1 MNWRRL
7 SLLSCLLLMLPAIL
21 LAPSCTRS
29 PRMQVVMDIPPIVR
43 APDLLKGLALNVPKD
58 VIHASLKE
66 DATASEDQAAPAFL
80 AQTQTADDATR
91 ASDCLTAA
99 VYYEARSESDEGQRA
114 VAQVVLNRVR
124 DRAFPRSI
132 CGVVYQGST
141 RSTGCQF
148 SFTCDGSLNHPI
160 EPRAW
165 ARARA
170 VATGA
175 LAGLVYA
182 PVGSATFYHANYVSP
197 WWAGSMKQVAS
208 IGAHIFYRWR
218 GAMENALSFRQTY
231 SGSESL
237 PARPGPLIVANDSNG
252 FVPSSTV
259 NGGIQV
265 VGSVTIHRSMGDG
278 TPAPPPALASAA
290 ATAETGAAGVRVHRG
305 TGSAALPA
313 VTPAVAQD
321 EGKPR
326 HIVVSQA
333 ATAQADPA

>member
-1 MNWRRL
+1 MTWRRL

-21 LAPSCTRS
+21 LSPSCTRA

-43 APDLLKGLALNVPKD
+43 APDLLKRLALNVPKD
-58 VIHASLKE
+58 VMHASLQD
-66 DATASEDQAAPAFL
+66 DAASLEDQAAPAFL
-80 AQTQTADDATR
+80 AQTQTADDAVR
-91 ASDCLTAA
+91 AADCLTAA

-132 CGVVYQGST
+132 CGVVYQGSNRT
-141 RSTGCQF
+141 TGCQF

-197 WWAGSMKQVAS
+197 WWAGSMKQVAA
-208 IGAHIFYRWR
+208 IGAHMFYRWR
-218 GAMENALSFRQTY
+218 GAMENALAFRQTY

-237 PARPGPLIVANDSNG
+237 PSRMSPLIAATDDTSG
-252 FVPSSTV
+252 FAPSSAV
-259 NGGIQV
+259 DGGIQV
-265 VGSVTIHRSMGDG
+265 VGSVTIHRSMGEDG
-278 TPAPPPALASAA
+278 LVAPAA
-290 ATAETGAAGVRVHRG
+290 ATVAVVDSSAPGVRVHRG
-305 TGSAALPA
+305 TTEPTIAD
-313 VTPAVAQD
+313 V
-321 EGKPR
+321 GKPR
-326 HIVVSQA
+326 HITVS
-333 ATAQADPA
+333 AQPNPA

>member
-1 MNWRRL
+1 MNWRRF
-7 SLLSCLLLMLPAIL
+7 SLLSCLLLILPAIL
-21 LAPSCTRS
+21 LAPSCTRA

-43 APDLLKGLALNVPKD
+43 APDLLKRLALNVPKD
-58 VIHASLKE
+58 VVHASLQ
-66 DATASEDQAAPAFL
+66 DDTGSLEDQAAPAFL
-80 AQTQTADDATR
+80 AQTQTADDAAR
-91 ASDCLTAA
+91 AADCLTTA

-132 CGVVYQGST
+132 CGVVYQGSN
-141 RSTGCQF
+141 RATGCQF

-197 WWAGSMKQVAS
+197 WWAGSMKQVAA

-218 GAMENALSFRQTY
+218 GAMENALAFRQTY

-237 PARPGPLIVANDSNG
+237 PVRASPLIAATDDSSG
-252 FVPSSTV
+252 FAPSSAV
-259 NGGIQV
+259 NGGVQV
-265 VGSVTIHRSMGDG
+265 VGSVTIHRSMGDDL
-278 TPAPPPALASAA
+278 PALAAA
-290 ATAETGAAGVRVHRG
+290 ATEAAADTGIAGVRVHRG
-305 TGSAALPA
+305 AVENAPASVLAITGG
-313 VTPAVAQD
+313 

-326 HIVVSQA
+326 HITISQA
-333 ATAQADPA
+333 VSRQVDPA

>member
-7 SLLSCLLLMLPAIL
+7 SVLSCLLLMLPAIL
-21 LAPSCTRS
+21 LAPSCTRA

-66 DATASEDQAAPAFL
+66 DATTFEDRAAPAFL
-80 AQTQTADDATR
+80 AQTQTADDANR
-91 ASDCLTAA
+91 ALDCLTSA
-99 VYYEARSESDEGQRA
+99 VYYEARSESDEGERA

-132 CGVVYQGST
+132 CGVVYQGSNRT
-141 RSTGCQF
+141 TGCQF

-160 EPRAW
+160 EQRAW

-197 WWAGSMKQVAS
+197 WWAGSMKQVAA

-218 GAMENALSFRQTY
+218 GAMENALAFRQQY
-231 SGSESL
+231 SGSETL
-237 PARPGPLIVANDSNG
+237 PTRASPLLAATVESG
-252 FVPSSTV
+252 FAPSSTV

-265 VGSVTIHRSMGDG
+265 VGSVTIHRSMGDDV
-278 TPAPPPALASAA
+278 PAA
-290 ATAETGAAGVRVHRG
+290 AVAAAVAPSVADSPAAGVRVHRG
-305 TGSAALPA
+305 VAAAAP
-313 VTPAVAQD
+313 VVMQD
-321 EGKPR
+321 EGRPR
-326 HIVVSQA
+326 HITVSQ
-333 ATAQADPA
+333 TDSGQADPA

>member
-1 MNWRRL
+1 MNWRRF

-21 LAPSCTRS
+21 LAPSCTRA
-29 PRMQVVMDIPPIVR
+29 PRMQVVMDIPPVVR
-43 APDLLKGLALNVPKD
+43 APDLLKRLALNVPGD
-58 VIHASLKE
+58 VIHASMKE
-66 DATASEDQAAPAFL
+66 DATAFEDQAAPAFF
-80 AQTQTADDATR
+80 AQAQTADDATR
-91 ASDCLTAA
+91 ALDCLTAA
-99 VYYEARSESDEGQRA
+99 VYYEARSEGDEGERA

-141 RSTGCQF
+141 RRTGCQF
-148 SFTCDGSLNHPI
+148 SFTCDGSLNRPI
-160 EPRAW
+160 ESRAW

-170 VATGA
+170 VAMGA

-208 IGAHIFYRWR
+208 VGAHIFYRWR
-218 GAMENALSFRQTY
+218 GAMENALAFRQTY

-237 PARPGPLIVANDSNG
+237 PGDSTPLLAATDTSD
-252 FVPSSTV
+252 FAPSSAV

-265 VGSVTIHRSMGDG
+265 VGSVTIHRSMGDD
-278 TPAPPPALASAA
+278 TPARAITASPAV
-290 ATAETGAAGVRVHRG
+290 AESGVGGVRVHRG
-305 TGSAALPA
+305 NADPSSAPIPA
-313 VTPAVAQD
+313 IAQS

-326 HIVVSQA
+326 HITVSQA
-333 ATAQADPA
+333 SMARADPA